1 MKKNMLRRY
10 ALFLVSLFVNAFG
23 IAFITKAMLGTS
35 PITSVTYVLSMFTPL
50 TIGQWTILLNLLF
63 VVLELPLMT
72 RAELRSDLR
81 MYLLQIPISLC
92 FGTFIDVSMNLLF
105 WLDPVVYV
113 VQLVVLLIGCV
124 ILALGIALE
133 VKADAAMMSG
143 EYFVQVI
150 SRFFRKEFGF
160 MKLGFDVT
168 LVCIACIMSLI
179 FLDTIEGVREGTVA
193 AALLVGP
200 IVHFVS
206 PYYRCFDKWIGTTAQ
221 VPAVDE
227 KETSHFVV
235 TIARGYG
242 SGGHVLGEMLAK
254 RLGVKLYDKEFLHLA
269 AQQSGIDETYIK
281 AHEQQLPSYWLKFIQ
296 GRRNDTLLEKSLSPD
311 DVLFVAESKIIRELV
326 EKESCVIVGRCAD
339 FVLQGYP
346 QIIRVFCYS
355 DLESACARCVSE
367 YGLNADEAAGEIK
380 RINRNRRTHY
390 EYYTG
395 QKWEAPEHYDLM
407 VNTGVVPV
415 EKVCDMLVSL
425 CSRFVVGDGKH
436 D

>member
-105 WLDPVVYV
+105 WLNPVVYV

-133 VKADAAMMSG
+133 VKVDAAMMSG

-227 KETSHFVV
+227 KETPHFVV

-395 QKWEAPEHYDLM
+395 QKWEAPDHYDLM

-425 CSRFVVGDGKH
+425 CSRFKEKTEKQ
-436 D
+436 